1 MVSGQLGEDYDQDLS
16 FRMNVSQFRRKKL
29 LDSIMNNDLNKKLQG
44 ERILKNFKKQVIKNP

>member
-29 LDSIMNNDLNKKLQG
+29 LDSIMNNDLDKKLQG